1 MPLDPLTLSNA
12 TGAVLNRPKAGG
24 GAEAGTGTGA
34 GLTGSFGEALGRRI
48 DGVEQSSAT
57 ANTAVTGMMDK
68 TVDVHDAMIALQ
80 REELSLQLT
89 MAVRN
94 KLVSAYQEIMRM
106 PI

>member
-12 TGAVLNRPKAGG
+12 TGSVLNRAKAGG
-24 GAEAGTGTGA
+24 GAAGTGA
-34 GLTGSFGEALGRRI
+34 GLTSSFGEALGKL
-48 DGVEQSSAT
+48 VEGIEQASAD

-68 TVDVHDAMIALQ
+68 TGDVHDAMIALQ
-80 REELSLQLT
+80 REELTLQLS
-89 MAVRN
+89 VQIRN

>member
-12 TGAVLNRPKAGG
+12 TGAVLNRPKPGA
-24 GAEAGTGTGA
+24 GAESGTGA
-34 GLTGSFGEALGRRI
+34 GLTGSFGEALGRLI

-68 TVDVHDAMIALQ
+68 SVDVHDAMIALQ

-89 MAVRN
+89 IQIRN

>member
-12 TGAVLNRPKAGG
+12 TGSVLNKAKT
-24 GAEAGTGTGA
+24 GASGTGA
-34 GLTGSFGEALGRRI
+34 GLTSSFGEALGKL
-48 DGVEQSSAT
+48 VEGIEQTSAD

-68 TVDVHDAMIALQ
+68 TGDVHDAMIALQ
-80 REELSLQLT
+80 REELTLQLS
-89 MAVRN
+89 VQIRN

>member
-12 TGAVLNRPKAGG
+12 TASVLNRGKAAA
-24 GAEAGTGTGA
+24 GAGTGA
-34 GLTGSFGEALGRRI
+34 GLTGSFADALGKLV
-48 DGVEQSSAT
+48 DGVEQTTAD
-57 ANTAVTGMMDK
+57 ANTAITGMMEK
-68 TVDVHDAMIALQ
+68 TTDVHDAMIALQ

-89 MAVRN
+89 IQLRN